1 MNKFLGKNT
10 PSIRE
15 SNMELLRVL
24 CMLFIVC
31 GHITLAHKFDLMGDS
46 SYYINYFFRS
56 FAVVAVN
63 VYVLIS
69 GYYGIKLK
77 VKKLGEI
84 NTMVT
89 VYSVLFVLFS
99 LWVGIHELQIR
110 KDFLFLF
117 PVITKQYWFITVYF
131 VLCFLSPFLNLFI
144 DKIDKKNLE
153 RLLLTLFVCFCL
165 LPTFSFLFNFPSI
178 TEDAGYGIVNFCF
191 LYLLGRYIR
200 LYYRRNFSK
209 YVYLIG
215 YGIAALGLC
224 IFQLSYSYILGFPFT
239 SLWSYDTFFVF
250 IGAIFLFMYFREI
263 KIRSRLINYVATYA
277 LSVYVL
283 HFHPLTFSYFFNDI
297 LKVQK
302 YEGWEYVVLLVI
314 LPVVIYVVCMGVEF
328 LRRCCF
334 LAIKECINGSRLN
347 RF

>member
-1 MNKFLGKNT
+1 MSNLIEKKT
-10 PSIRE
+10 SSIRE

-99 LWVGIHELQIR
+99 LWVGINELQIR

-131 VLCFLSPFLNLFI
+131 VLCFLSP
-144 DKIDKKNLE
+144 
-153 RLLLTLFVCFCL
+153 C
-165 LPTFSFLFNFPSI
+165 
-178 TEDAGYGIVNFCF
+178 G
-191 LYLLGRYIR
+191 
-200 LYYRRNFSK
+200 
-209 YVYLIG
+209 
-215 YGIAALGLC
+215 
-224 IFQLSYSYILGFPFT
+224 
-239 SLWSYDTFFVF
+239 
-250 IGAIFLFMYFREI
+250 
-263 KIRSRLINYVATYA
+263 
-277 LSVYVL
+277 
-283 HFHPLTFSYFFNDI
+283 
-297 LKVQK
+297 
-302 YEGWEYVVLLVI
+302 
-314 LPVVIYVVCMGVEF
+314 
-328 LRRCCF
+328 
-334 LAIKECINGSRLN
+334 
-347 RF
+347 